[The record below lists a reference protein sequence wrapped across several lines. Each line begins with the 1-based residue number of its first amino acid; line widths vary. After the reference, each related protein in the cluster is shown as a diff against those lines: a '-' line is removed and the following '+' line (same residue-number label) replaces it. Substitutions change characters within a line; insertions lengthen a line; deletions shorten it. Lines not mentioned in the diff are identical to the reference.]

1 MAHLVYKVY
10 RHYIYIYV
18 MQMMP
23 HIVMMQMMPHNG
35 KDSHVMHM
43 VPHTVPQL
51 DTIQV
56 IDPQLMPHIVIRCDT
71 H

>member
-1 MAHLVYKVY
+1 
-10 RHYIYIYV
+10 

-56 IDPQLMPHIVIRCDT
+56 IDLQLMPPIVIRCDT